1 MKKVVCSVLLLSAGY
16 MATATARPLQAN
28 QQQQQTT
35 APANRQGTTASTATA
50 DGENQDPAPA
60 VVVAPQKDQSANQPA
75 APNSQASVRDATT
88 ADDTAVAN
96 RARQQLASEDQAA
109 VLPYYNNFL
118 ATYRL
123 GPEDVISV
131 SVFGLERYSKSNINV
146 PPNGKISYPL
156 IPEGVMVVGKTTEEL
171 QDELRRKL
179 EEYIIDP
186 KITVTLEQARS
197 ARYSVLGDVRAPGVK
212 PMLRRLTVFEALA
225 DAGGV
230 LETGSKKKV
239 VVLRRQAD
247 GAMAEIPV
255 NVSAI
260 EKGRA
265 ADLVYLVPGDQIVV
279 PGNVF
284 KTVRKIASFASII
297 SFARVFR
304 IF

>member
-1 MKKVVCSVLLLSAGY
+1 MSTGCVTA
-16 MATATARPLQAN
+16 ATARPLQTN
-28 QQQQQTT
+28 QQQQQQTV
-35 APANRQGTTASTATA
+35 APANRQRTTTATTTVES
-50 DGENQDPAPA
+50 EVQAPA
-60 VVVAPQKDQSANQPA
+60 AAVEPQKDQSASQPA
-75 APNSQASVRDATT
+75 APSSSSSQTSVRDRTQVE
-88 ADDTAVAN
+88 DTVAS
-96 RARQQLASEDQAA
+96 RARQQQTSEDQAA

-123 GPEDVISV
+123 GPEDVVSV
-131 SVFGLERYSKSNINV
+131 SVFGLERYSKGGITI
-146 PPNGKISYPL
+146 PPNGRISYPL

-171 QDELRRKL
+171 QDELRKKL

-186 KITVTLEQARS
+186 KITVTLDQAKS
-197 ARYSVLGDVRAPGVK
+197 ARYSVLGDVRVPGVK

-239 VVLRRQAD
+239 IVLRRQLD

-284 KTVRKIASFASII
+284 KTVRKIASFASIL
-297 SFARVFR
+297 SFARIFR